1 VNIKIVNKEV
11 NFMASPEY
19 LCRHGYGPY
28 ECPHP
33 DCPDK
38 LVYPNPFKWIGDVLK
53 KVFKKKISK
62 H

>member
-1 VNIKIVNKEV
+1 
-11 NFMASPEY
+11 MASPEY